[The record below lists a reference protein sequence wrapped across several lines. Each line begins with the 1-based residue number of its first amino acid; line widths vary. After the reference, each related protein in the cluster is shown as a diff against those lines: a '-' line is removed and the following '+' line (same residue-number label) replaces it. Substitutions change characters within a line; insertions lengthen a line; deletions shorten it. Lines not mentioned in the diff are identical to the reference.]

1 MKDKI
6 LNNKKCDIIVPIY
19 NSPEW
24 VKLCIYSLIKNTPKE
39 CINKIILMNDNSDS
53 LTCNCIK
60 NLELWVVFIPLV
72 SFLFSSLVILLLKF

>member
-39 CINKIILMNDNSDS
+39 CINKIILMNDNSFFVICHPS
-53 LTCNCIK
+53 EIIIHSKK
-60 NLELWVVFIPLV
+60 NKLELI
-72 SFLFSSLVILLLKF
+72 KQYTNG